1 MRLYGTRDI
10 DNRDSEQ
17 VYYYMEA
24 RIEALKQRIQE
35 LESEKET
42 LQANHSRTQVA

>member
-1 MRLYGTRDI
+1 MKLYGTRDI

-17 VYYYMEA
+17 VYRYMEA

-35 LESEKET
+35 LETEKAT
-42 LQANHSRTQVA
+42 PQADYSRRQVA

>member
-1 MRLYGTRDI
+1 MKLYGPRDI

-24 RIEALKQRIQE
+24 RIEALKQRIKE

-42 LQANHSRTQVA
+42 LNAHRSRKQVA

>member
-1 MRLYGTRDI
+1 MKRYGTRDI

-24 RIEALKQRIQE
+24 RIEALMQRIKE
-35 LESEKET
+35 LETEKET
-42 LQANHSRTQVA
+42 LRARHSRTQVA

>member
-1 MRLYGTRDI
+1 MKLYGTRDI

-24 RIEALKQRIQE
+24 GIEALKQRIQE
-35 LESEKET
+35 LETEKET
-42 LQANHSRTQVA
+42 LQANRSRTKVA